1 MWLQGSLQIFMMA
14 VTICFRIMFTLI
26 LFVPFPLIKGTA
38 SNDILK
44 DRIGIGVQSYPYQLS
59 GQHQHQRPY
68 QQNSAI
74 MNNKQYIP
82 PIKVRNSNKILSSQF
97 IQGYTNKQQ
106 NHKPFLH
113 STKYLPKSISPGL
126 KVSKRRKQ
134 NPIYKKDYFLRKSNF
149 RKHRINNQA
158 FSKPDSV
165 SASTNIVTK
174 SSAFAKHEPNS
185 NNDKEKDDSESKF
198 HLARTNFDEDL
209 ILQHELEMKIQ
220 QERDEN
226 EHLQRLLLQ
235 LENNRFKELENE
247 RKEIDAFR
255 YASASHNKKTHG
267 VESMETLINS
277 GQQQNAPVYGHTQE
291 RQNWTNRYTL

>member
-1 MWLQGSLQIFMMA
+1 MMA
-14 VTICFRIMFTLI
+14 VKICFKIMFILV
-26 LFVPFPLIKGTA
+26 LFVPFLLTKGTE

-82 PIKVRNSNKILSSQF
+82 PINVRNSKKILSSQYL
-97 IQGYTNKQQ
+97 QGFRNKQQ
-106 NHKPFLH
+106 SHKPFLH
-113 STKYLPKSISPGL
+113 STKYPPKSISPGL
-126 KVSKRRKQ
+126 KVFQRRKQ
-134 NPIYKKDYFLRKSNF
+134 NPMYEKDYFLRKSNF
-149 RKHRINNQA
+149 RKHRLNNKA

-165 SASTNIVTK
+165 SSSANIVTK
-174 SSAFAKHEPNS
+174 TNSFAQHEPNS
-185 NNDKEKDDSESKF
+185 NDNKEKDKNESKF
-198 HLARTNFDEDL
+198 HLSRTNFDEDL

-247 RKEIDAFR
+247 RKENDAFR
-255 YASASHNKKTHG
+255 YASASHNNKTHR
-267 VESMETLINS
+267 VESKETLINS
-277 GQQQNAPVYGHTQE
+277 GQQQNAPVYAYTQE
-291 RQNWTNRYTL
+291 RQNWINRYNW